1 MLFAEIVLTPTLSN
15 TIIPKFFL
23 NNKFVSMFTH
33 IIYNSV
39 IPDSVESVTGE
50 NKIYAKE
57 GLQRFS
63 LQC

>member
-1 MLFAEIVLTPTLSN
+1 
-15 TIIPKFFL
+15 
-23 NNKFVSMFTH
+23 MFTH